1 MAQIDTE
8 TLKQLAGKYV
18 WWKTPNEAIAMPER
32 IIAQVMNLGDYAD
45 VRTLAEQVGDTQ
57 LRDVLAH
64 AEAAA
69 SSTNGHGP
77 TGTTVLGWPNS
88 GRFRPYQHDN
98 SDDPQD
104 HPLHGDPAARA
115 NPVMARIASGN

>member
-8 TLKQLAGKYV
+8 TLKQLARKYV

-64 AEAAA
+64 AEAGQFNER
-69 SSTNGHGP
+69 SWTYWHYR
-77 TGTTVLGWPNS
+77 LGLAEL
-88 GRFRPYQHDN
+88 GQIT
-98 SDDPQD
+98 
-104 HPLHGDPAARA
+104 PLPARQL
-115 NPVMARIASGN
+115 G